1 MNVENFLKSLN
12 KKDKNYDI
20 SNELFRV
27 PKGDKKNDI
36 PHIKNNITDP
46 NYLQQA
52 DVLYLPT
59 SQFGYKYAFVIVD
72 VATSEMDAIPIKNKT
87 PQDIINALK
96 KVYITHNILELPY
109 IIQFDNGTEFKGDI
123 KKYLNNQG
131 VSVRYTKTNRHR
143 QNSIVES
150 RNKLLGTLILK
161 YQGIKEL
168 QTKTKSTEWHKYI
181 DEFVAFMNNKVVK
194 PKPINMSLDITGNI
208 KKSSTDI
215 EILSLNEQ
223 VRKILDYPIN
233 SYNNKKVDSKFRAG
247 DIRWSKE
254 IYFIKHI
261 ILNPNMPP
269 MYMLNKLN
277 HDDEIDNTVAYT
289 INQLLKV
296 KK

>member
-12 KKDKNYDI
+12 KKDKNYDL

-52 DVLYLPT
+52 DILYLPT
-59 SQFGYKYAFVIVD
+59 SQFGYKYAFVVVD
-72 VATSEMDAIPIKNKT
+72 VATSKMDAIPIKNKT
-87 PQDIINALK
+87 PQDIITALK
-96 KVYITHNILELPY
+96 KIYITHNILELPF
-109 IIQFDNGTEFKGDI
+109 ILQFDNGTEFKGDV
-123 KKYLNNQG
+123 KKYLNEMG

-161 YQGIKEL
+161 YQGMKEL

-181 DEFVAFMNNKVVK
+181 DEFVAFINNKVTK
-194 PKPINMSLDITGNI
+194 PKPINMSLDITGNT

-215 EILSLNEQ
+215 EILSLNQQ

-233 SYNNKKVDSKFRAG
+233 AYNNKKLDSKFRAG

-269 MYMLNKLN
+269 LYMLNKLN

>member
-1 MNVENFLKSLN
+1 MNVENFFKSLN
-12 KKDKNYDI
+12 KIDKNYDI
-20 SNELFRV
+20 SNELLRV
-27 PKGDKKNDI
+27 LKGDKKNDI

-52 DVLYLPT
+52 DILYLPT

-72 VATSEMDAIPIKNKT
+72 VATTKMDAIPIKNKT

-96 KVYITHNILELPY
+96 KVYIPHNILELPY

-143 QNSIVES
+143 QSSIVES

-181 DEFVAFMNNKVVK
+181 DEFVAFMNNKIIK

-215 EILSLNEQ
+215 EILSLHQQ

>member
-215 EILSLNEQ
+215 EILSLHQQ

>member
-194 PKPINMSLDITGNI
+194 PKPINMSLDITGNL

-215 EILSLNEQ
+215 EILSLHQQ

>member
-181 DEFVAFMNNKVVK
+181 DEFVAFMNNKIIK

-215 EILSLNEQ
+215 EILSLHQQ

>member
-12 KKDKNYDI
+12 KKDKNYDL

-59 SQFGYKYAFVIVD
+59 SQFGYKYAFVVVD
-72 VATSEMDAIPIKNKT
+72 VATSKMDAIPIKNKT
-87 PQDIINALK
+87 PQDIITALK
-96 KVYITHNILELPY
+96 KIYITHNILELPF
-109 IIQFDNGTEFKGDI
+109 ILQFDNGTEFKGDV
-123 KKYLNNQG
+123 KKYLNEMG

-161 YQGIKEL
+161 YQGMKEL

-181 DEFVAFMNNKVVK
+181 DEFVAFINNKVTK
-194 PKPINMSLDITGNI
+194 PKPINMSLDITGNT

-215 EILSLNEQ
+215 EILSLNQQ

-233 SYNNKKVDSKFRAG
+233 AYNNKKLDSKFRAG

-269 MYMLNKLN
+269 LYMLNKLN

>member
-194 PKPINMSLDITGNI
+194 PKPINMSLDITGNL

-215 EILSLNEQ
+215 EILSLNQQ
-223 VRKILDYPIN
+223 VRKILDYPIY

-247 DIRWSKE
+247 DKRWSNE

>member
-72 VATSEMDAIPIKNKT
+72 VATTKMDAIPIKNKT

-123 KKYLNNQG
+123 KKYLNNLG
-131 VSVRYTKTNRHR
+131 FSVRYTKTNRHR

-215 EILSLNEQ
+215 EILSLHQQ

>member
-12 KKDKNYDI
+12 INDKNYDI

-27 PKGDKKNDI
+27 PKGDKRNDI

-52 DVLYLPT
+52 DILYLPT
-59 SQFGYKYAFVIVD
+59 SQFGYKYAFVVVD
-72 VATSEMDAIPIKNKT
+72 VATSKMDAIPIKNKT
-87 PQDIINALK
+87 PQDIITALK
-96 KVYITHNILELPY
+96 KIYITHNILELPF
-109 IIQFDNGTEFKGDI
+109 ILQFDNGTEFKGNV
-123 KKYLNNQG
+123 KNYLNELG

-168 QTKTKSTEWHKYI
+168 LTKSKSTEWHKYI
-181 DEFVAFMNNKVVK
+181 DEFVAFINNKSIT
-194 PKPINMSLDITGNI
+194 PKPINMSLDITGNN
-208 KKSSTDI
+208 KKSSTNI
-215 EILSLNEQ
+215 EILSLNQE

-233 SYNNKKVDSKFRAG
+233 AHNNKKLDSKFRAG

-254 IYFIKHI
+254 IYLVKHI

-277 HDDEIDNTVAYT
+277 HDDKIDNTVAYT
-289 INQLLKV
+289 ISQLLKV
-296 KK
+296 KN